1 MTLNEYNNM
10 QSKKISNDQKLI
22 QSDPKLQ
29 HNMWMQTPFRSN
41 IGIHK
46 WYLGETGGV
55 GYFFMLV
62 FSFYIWFDC
71 FSGPRKY
78 RIEVER

>member
-1 MTLNEYNNM
+1 M
-10 QSKKISNDQKLI
+10 
-22 QSDPKLQ
+22 LQ

-46 WYLGETGGV
+46 WYLGETEGV

-62 FSFYIWFDC
+62 FSFTFDLIV
-71 FSGPRKY
+71 SLAQGNEEQK
-78 RIEVER
+78 